1 MLRTAV
7 IACIFGSIT
16 WQTGSAESFPYIAY
30 VKDAVGI
37 VRSGPGD
44 EFYETDELP
53 AGSAVE
59 IYKHR
64 DGQWC
69 AIRPPQSSFS
79 LVQAKD
85 VAVTDNPQV
94 LRVISSN
101 AITRVGSN
109 ASDAHNVAY
118 VKLHQGE
125 LLSVLDKIIL
135 TNNANESQLWYKV
148 APPSGEFRW
157 IHKDFLTRS
166 KPANIARTTT
176 RQAPAQAVTAT
187 SEQTS
192 QTSIRPENGTDASK
206 SIVAIASGSEL
217 SDRLREQPVGAR
229 LAADSDSVPA
239 ASMTT
244 QPIEVSPPA
253 IEPNSL
259 SPKLTAS
266 AETIST
272 SAAETKWV
280 AASGRTSSP
289 VSPSPAVTTETA
301 NSRDLK
307 QDVRAMAEEC
317 KKINLALSA
326 IVSKEISAWELAPLR
341 QRAEYIA
348 EHSVSPQVTAAGTK
362 LLQRIQ
368 QFEAVQGKYMA
379 ASQSQETTSSSAVG
393 SGVVPASYEAVAKP
407 TGQSTGRVASA
418 PRHTP
423 GWEQA
428 QGWLMPVLT
437 SRTDIP
443 KFAITDDAGDIL
455 CFVTPNEQVDFSSA
469 VRQRVQVAGPMT
481 SLANLPKPHLTV
493 QQIAISHSND
503 TRY

>member
-16 WQTGSAESFPYIAY
+16 WQTGSAESFPYVAY

-44 EFYETDELP
+44 KFYETDELP

-109 ASDAHNVAY
+109 ESDSHNVAY

-125 LLSVLDKIIL
+125 LLSVLDKIVL

-166 KPANIARTTT
+166 KPVNIARAT
-176 RQAPAQAVTAT
+176 RPAPAHAMTAT
-187 SEQTS
+187 SEQTN
-192 QTSIRPENGTDASK
+192 QTSIRPQIGTDASK
-206 SIVAIASGSEL
+206 SNVIIASGSEL
-217 SDRLREQPVGAR
+217 SDRLREQPAGAR
-229 LAADSDSVPA
+229 LAADIDSVPA

-244 QPIEVSPPA
+244 QPIEVSPLA

-259 SPKLTAS
+259 SPELSAS
-266 AETIST
+266 AEPIAT
-272 SAAETKWV
+272 SEAETQWV

-326 IVSKEISAWELAPLR
+326 IVSEEISAWELAPLR

-379 ASQSQETTSSSAVG
+379 ASQSQGTTSSSAVG

-407 TGQSTGRVASA
+407 TGQFTGRVASP

-503 TRY
+503 ARY